1 VVTCAFFFG
10 VVTVLSV
17 EFRVDDEPELSVDVV
32 GFGVADVPVVD
43 APVLSLPVVSVT
55 VLE

>member
-1 VVTCAFFFG
+1 MTCAFFFG

-17 EFRVDDEPELSVDVV
+17 EFKVDDEPELSVDVV

-43 APVLSLPVVSVT
+43 APVLSVPVVSVA